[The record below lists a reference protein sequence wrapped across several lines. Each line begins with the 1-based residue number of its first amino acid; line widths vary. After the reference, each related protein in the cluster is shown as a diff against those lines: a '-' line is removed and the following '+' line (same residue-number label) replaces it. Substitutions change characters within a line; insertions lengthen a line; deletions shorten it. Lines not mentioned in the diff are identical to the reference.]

1 MAVIREEDEL
11 KADSDDNAKGKKRRS
26 PPGCWD
32 AAIKKYRWKE
42 RALFFDKH
50 IDEQEQQKWEER
62 YKQFREEQWKV
73 AETLMKVAD
82 RMAAAPLYETIVENG
97 LTTIAPV
104 KWTMRDLA
112 TFYETSLGIKGKATN
127 AHLRNVDAAIDYLTA
142 MGYEVSIPSEKEEG
156 DDLEDEQ
163 LEEEE

>member
-11 KADSDDNAKGKKRRS
+11 KADNDDNPKGKQRRS

-42 RALFFDKH
+42 RALLFDKH
-50 IDEQEQQKWEER
+50 LDEQEQQKWEER
-62 YKQFREEQWKV
+62 YKQYREEQWEA
-73 AETLMKVAD
+73 AETLMKVAKK
-82 RMAAAPLYETIVENG
+82 MAVAPLYETIVENG
-97 LTTIAPV
+97 QTTIAPV

-112 TFYETSLGIKGKATN
+112 TFIDTSLGIKGKATN

-142 MGYEVSIPSEKEEG
+142 MGYEVSIPSEKEEQE
-156 DDLEDEQ
+156 DLEEE